1 MKKLHKIYQLFL
13 EYSYINA
20 CLVFEDQNFQGI
32 LLKKDLERKLSDT
45 DDCILDHII
54 KIPLENL
61 EDILF
66 NEPPSIRMKIPY
78 INSNG
83 EILGALLYDEFVSE
97 FFPMDFATRLS
108 LQELFNYY
116 ENPIL
121 ILNQFKTILS
131 MNSAGRE
138 LLSEK
143 VLGIKIGD
151 ALLAFQI
158 GHEGEQMTITRQEEK
173 WSLIIFKSQTPHASY
188 HVYQFIPYLR

>member
-20 CLVFEDQNFQGI
+20 CLVFEDQVFQGI
-32 LLKKDLERKLSDT
+32 LLKKDLERKLSDI
-45 DDCILDHII
+45 DDCILEHII

-188 HVYQFIPYLR
+188 HIYQFIPYLR

>member
-32 LLKKDLERKLSDT
+32 LLKKDLERKLSDN

-66 NEPPSIRMKIPY
+66 NEAPSIRMKIPY
-78 INSNG
+78 INSSSK
-83 EILGALLYDEFVSE
+83 ILGVLLYDEFVSE
-97 FFPMDFATRLS
+97 FFPLDFTTRLS
-108 LQELFNYY
+108 LQEVFTYY
-116 ENPIL
+116 ENPII
-121 ILNQFKTILS
+121 ILNQFKTILY
-131 MNSAGRE
+131 MNNAGRE

-143 VLGIKIGD
+143 VLGIKICD

-158 GHEGEQMTITRQEEK
+158 GHEGEQMTITRQEEH
-173 WSLIIFKSQTPHASY
+173 WSLIISRSQTPHASY
-188 HVYQFIPYLR
+188 YIYQFIPYSR

>member
-20 CLVFEDQNFQGI
+20 CLVFEDQVFQGI

-45 DDCILDHII
+45 DDCILEHII

-188 HVYQFIPYLR
+188 HIYQFIPYLR

>member
-45 DDCILDHII
+45 DDSILDHII

-188 HVYQFIPYLR
+188 HIYQFIPYLR

>member
-188 HVYQFIPYLR
+188 HIYQFIPYLR

>member
-173 WSLIIFKSQTPHASY
+173 WSLIIFKSETPHASY

>member
-20 CLVFEDQNFQGI
+20 CLVFEDQVFQGI
-32 LLKKDLERKLSDT
+32 LLKKDLERKLSDI
-45 DDCILDHII
+45 DDCILEHII

-78 INSNG
+78 INSKG
-83 EILGALLYDEFVSE
+83 QILGILLYDEFVSE

-188 HVYQFIPYLR
+188 HIYQFIPYLR

>member
-45 DDCILDHII
+45 DASILDHII

-188 HVYQFIPYLR
+188 HIYQFIPYLR